1 MTSPYQ
7 TFSGDHFPQYFFSG
21 FTSEPDD
28 VKLLEATKAQVVL
41 YEKVIWSVANP
52 KTGES
57 EERGLRY
64 GDNPAQEA
72 ALYRPINGNLV
83 LAGIEFVDTGDA
95 LTGSIDTKALIRSGK
110 HPSRTNLTDIDSALG
125 VLRFFPGTP
134 AAAIIKHNNPSG
146 VAIADSI
153 SDAYNRAWEADCI
166 AAFGGVLVVNR
177 PVDRVTA
184 EAVSTQY
191 FEVVCAPDYEEG
203 AVDILAARKNLRII
217 RLPSIDRLS
226 DYAERRVMELKT
238 LTDGSVAAQWSHLP
252 SAGKDGEIIR
262 GADDFKR
269 LVTPPADVPERLP
282 VQGRLKRTGNAVTIE
297 RQPNERELRDMWFAW
312 MVEGGVISNSIVAA
326 KDGVTMAIG
335 VGGQDRVLM
344 ARQVITKAYEC
355 RKALYAVQKYGF
367 NFDALALEV
376 RQGNYDPSV
385 LEEIESRVNDE
396 RAGLPGAVAAS
407 DAFFPFRD
415 GVDVLLK
422 EGISAIVH
430 PGGSLRDY
438 DSIVACNEAGAS
450 MVLTGQRSFRH

>member
-1 MTSPYQ
+1 MTSQYQ
-7 TFSGDHFPQYFFSG
+7 TFSGDHFPQYFLSG

-28 VKLLEATKAQVVL
+28 VKLLEATQAQVVL
-41 YEKVIWSVANP
+41 YEKVVWSVTNQ
-52 KTGES
+52 KTGEA

-72 ALYRPINGNLV
+72 ALYRPINGNLI
-83 LAGIEFVDTGDA
+83 LAGIEFVDTGNSLAGAIDSEA
-95 LTGSIDTKALIRSGK
+95 LVRSGK

-125 VLRFFPGTP
+125 ILRFFPETP

-153 SDAYNRAWEADCI
+153 LDAYSRAWEADCI
-166 AAFGGVLVVNR
+166 ASFGGVLVANR
-177 PVDRVTA
+177 PIDKPTA
-184 EAVSTQY
+184 EAVTKQY

-203 AVDILAARKNLRII
+203 VVDILASRKNLRVI
-217 RLPSIDRLS
+217 RLPSIDRLA
-226 DYAERRVMELKT
+226 DFAERRVMELKT

-252 SAGKDGEIIR
+252 SAGKEGQIIR
-262 GADDFKR
+262 TAQDFAN
-269 LVTPPADVPERLP
+269 LVVPPVDVPERLP
-282 VQGRLKRTGNAVTIE
+282 IEGRLKRTGKTATID
-297 RQPNERELRDMWFAW
+297 RQPTERELRDLWFAW

-326 KDGVTMAIG
+326 KDGATLAIG

-344 ARQVITKAYEC
+344 ARQVVTKAYEC
-355 RKALYAVQKYGF
+355 KKALYAVRAHGF

-376 RQGNYDPSV
+376 RQGQFGPEV
-385 LEEIESRVNDE
+385 LDEIESRVDQE
-396 RAGLPGAVAAS
+396 RAGLPGSVAAS

-415 GVDVLLK
+415 GVDVLLQ

-438 DSIVACNEAGAS
+438 DSVVACNEAGTS
-450 MVLTGQRSFRH
+450 MVLTHQRSFRH